1 MAVAKLDTMIRNEK
15 GYKVRRQGFV
25 PGVVY
30 GKEVESTPVQFKKR
44 DIEQVL
50 RTHGE
55 RARLKVSVN
64 EKEHLGIIKE
74 VARDIITQDLIH
86 LDIQLVSLT
95 EEINLD
101 VPFVFTGTDTLIPK
115 GLVLHTYLNEIQLIG
130 TVDRIPS
137 SIEIDVT
144 GKEDGD
150 HIVLN
155 DIDLPEGV
163 TCLEPGDTPIAAVA
177 IPKVEEI
184 EEDLDEEEEVDAADV
199 EVIGEEEEDDEEDTK
214 TEE

>member
-1 MAVAKLDTMIRNEK
+1 MGVAKLDAMTRNTK
-15 GYKVRRQGFV
+15 GYKVRREGFV

-30 GKEVESTPVQFKKR
+30 GKEIDSTSVQFEKGE
-44 DIEQVL
+44 IEKVL

-55 RARLKVSVN
+55 RARLKVALN

-74 VARDIITQDLIH
+74 VARDIITQDLLH

-130 TVDRIPS
+130 TVDRIPN

-150 HIVLN
+150 SIVLD

-184 EEDLDEEEEVDAADV
+184 EEDIDEIEEVDAADV
-199 EVIGEEEEDDEEDTK
+199 EVIGEEDSDEEDIED
-214 TEE
+214 EE